1 MKKGEWTKKILIRY
15 VFLQIPG
22 IVILSTIL
30 FAAGEWIAYPVWIN
44 IAIISLWLIKDVLL
58 FPHVWHSYDP
68 SRPARSNNLIGG
80 KGITNERLNP
90 EGMIRVGGEL
100 WRARL
105 SDEAK
110 PVEKGEHVIIKEVQG
125 LVLIVDHPETQPES

>member
-1 MKKGEWTKKILIRY
+1 MKKDEWTKKILIRY
-15 VFLQIPG
+15 IFLQIPG

-30 FAAGEWIAYPVWIN
+30 FAAGEWIDYPVWIN
-44 IAIISLWLIKDVLL
+44 LVIISLWLVKDVLL

-80 KGITNERLNP
+80 KGVANEPLNP

-105 SDEAK
+105 YDGAS
-110 PVEKGEHVIIKEVQG
+110 PVKKGGRVVIKEIQG
-125 LVLIVDHPETQPES
+125 LVLIVDHFETQSES